1 VKFFLL
7 LILAASFLPGAA
19 IAQVSVN
26 SDALA
31 QLDGVS
37 AARPTAPEAAP
48 SVRHTPEVRHRRHV
62 VTEAKKPPVVIVP
75 VVARAAPAAPKPPV
89 PPVPPVPRIVP
100 PPVPVN
106 IAFAADSATLP
117 AGAQP
122 RLAPFCK
129 VSGPIV
135 INARAPADPEDN
147 SHSMRLSLARA
158 LAVRAVLSACGV
170 ASQNI
175 FPRALGAAPRG
186 ATDNTQIQAGLNP

>member
-7 LILAASFLPGAA
+7 LALAASLLPGAA

-26 SDALA
+26 SNALA

-37 AARPTAPEAAP
+37 AARPTAVPETAP
-48 SVRHTPEVRHRRHV
+48 SVRHTPVRHRRPV
-62 VTEAKKPPVVIVP
+62 ATAAKKTPVIVP

-89 PPVPPVPRIVP
+89 PPAPRPAP
-100 PPVPVN
+100 PPAPVN

-117 AGAQP
+117 AGAQT

-135 INARAPADPEDN
+135 INARAPADPGDN

-158 LAVRAVLSACGV
+158 LAVRAMLSTCGV
-170 ASQNI
+170 AAQNI
-175 FPRALGAAPRG
+175 FPRALGAAPGG

>member
-7 LILAASFLPGAA
+7 LALAASFLPGAA

-37 AARPTAPEAAP
+37 AARPTAAPETAP
-48 SVRHTPEVRHRRHV
+48 RVRHTPVRHRRPV
-62 VTEAKKPPVVIVP
+62 APAAKKTPVIVP

-89 PPVPPVPRIVP
+89 PPPPRPAP
-100 PPVPVN
+100 PPAPVN
-106 IAFAADSATLP
+106 IAFAADSAALP
-117 AGAQP
+117 AGAQT

-135 INARAPADPEDN
+135 INARAPADPGDN

-158 LAVRAVLSACGV
+158 LAVRAVLSTCGV

-175 FPRALGAAPRG
+175 FPRALGAASGG